1 LKNLLFYT
9 FGYELEIFYF
19 VILMDKNK
27 LRLIDV
33 FITGPL
39 QIIISNYIT
48 SSPLLRYF
56 MLITGILNII
66 YNGHNFL
73 LFDSIIKQPLPII
86 NKFTHLKH
94 GKYQL
99 HRLYNLIIMY
109 PIFVYVLLNVG
120 MPFELR
126 ILLLINIII
135 GFLYNLYYYIY
146 YTNNNRRVES
156 EKV

>member
-1 LKNLLFYT
+1 
-9 FGYELEIFYF
+9 
-19 VILMDKNK
+19 MDTNK
-27 LRLIDV
+27 LRLVDV

-48 SSPLLRYF
+48 TSPLLRYF

-73 LFDSIIKQPLPII
+73 LFDSIFKKPLPIL
-86 NKFTHLKH
+86 NKFIHLEH

-109 PIFVYVLLNVG
+109 PIFIFVLLNIV

-126 ILLLINIII
+126 ILFFINIVI
-135 GFLYNLYYYIY
+135 GFLYNLFYYIY
-146 YTNNNRRVES
+146 YKNYKNYPRLNS
-156 EKV
+156 AKVS